1 MRIQDNLSISI
12 DLYDKNNANE
22 KPFQDSL
29 PSQPSL
35 LSLLRSLSP
44 NLHKRINKRIPGKRK
59 QNANRRV
66 PPPIVVIQQV
76 DRVQVVAAA
85 GVLAHPALLERV
97 RVDEVVPRPGPG
109 EVRGQVFCAGLA
121 LRGVED
127 CEFGF
132 FALDFAVEV
141 GEDEEGA
148 HEVVEGIE
156 VVELLGCFVSVC
168 FDFVLVLFR
177 MGDIYPVAPECLD
190 LCIGDEDTAERHEC
204 SDEERV
210 DEGGEDCIGRRSG
223 DELANAGVDEL
234 VDQHDEEDGAGFVRC

>member
-66 PPPIVVIQQV
+66 PPPIVIILQIDGIQI
-76 DRVQVVAAA
+76 VAAA
-85 GVLAHPALLERV
+85 GVLADAALLESV
-97 RVDEVVPRPGPG
+97 RVDEVVAGTG
-109 EVRGQVFCAGLA
+109 TCEVRGQVFGAGLA
-121 LRGVED
+121 AAGRGVED
-127 CEFGF
+127 GEFGF

-141 GEDEEGA
+141 DEDEEGA
-148 HEVVEGIE
+148 HEVVEGVK
-156 VVELLGCFVSVC
+156 VVELFRVC
-168 FDFVLVLFR
+168 
-177 MGDIYPVAPECLD
+177 
-190 LCIGDEDTAERHEC
+190 
-204 SDEERV
+204 
-210 DEGGEDCIGRRSG
+210 
-223 DELANAGVDEL
+223 
-234 VDQHDEEDGAGFVRC
+234 